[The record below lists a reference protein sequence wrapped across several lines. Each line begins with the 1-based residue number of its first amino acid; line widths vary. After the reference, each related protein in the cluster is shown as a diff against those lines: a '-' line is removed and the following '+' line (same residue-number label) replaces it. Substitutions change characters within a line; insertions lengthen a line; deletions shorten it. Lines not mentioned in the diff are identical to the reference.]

1 MQIAIYIRVST
12 DEQASEGYS
21 LGEQERQARAYCAQ
35 RWPDAKVKIYADE
48 GLSAF
53 KDQVSARPALASLLD
68 DVRLGRI
75 SAVVVQKLDRFFR
88 RAKLLIATV
97 EELIDQRRVAF
108 VSVAE
113 QIDFSTP
120 AGRVMLAN
128 LGAFAEY
135 YSRNLSA
142 ETKKGLAGKA
152 RAGDWVGPVPFG
164 YVRDGR
170 TLVPSMHAP
179 IVVRIYELY
188 ATGAHSH
195 TSIAELLNAEGI
207 RMHHWREGDKAFG
220 REAVRAILE
229 NPVYRGMVRCKGL
242 TECGRHP
249 AIVEALLWYEVE
261 ALRARRAK
269 SHGTIAVRGV
279 GGLLSELARCAQ
291 CGARMWHH
299 RSGNTGK
306 WYYRCGKRAAY
317 GKTACPVA
325 MVAAEPAD
333 DGALDVLR
341 ALAIAPEHHAA
352 IIARANELLIPQ
364 ATPAHVDR
372 ALVERQ
378 LTRLEKVY
386 LSGDSE
392 LTDGIYIA
400 ERARLRRLLA
410 DAPPP
415 TPHDVDIEKATAL
428 LSRLGDIV
436 DQAERDERRSLLL
449 SVFQSLWMTPDGI
462 VAITP
467 VARFSALIEAVA
479 VCGGCPTGD
488 EHARHTLTIPERWY
502 HGIPETP

>member
-1 MQIAIYIRVST
+1 MLIAIYIRVST

-35 RWPDAKVKIYADE
+35 RWADAAIKIYADE

-53 KDQVSARPALASLLD
+53 KDQLSARPALKQLLD
-68 DVRLGRI
+68 DVRLGRVH
-75 SAVVVQKLDRFFR
+75 AVVVQKLDRFFR

-97 EELIDQRRVAF
+97 EELIDQRKIGF

-164 YVRDGR
+164 YARDGR
-170 TLVPSMHAP
+170 TLTPSMHAP

-195 TSIAELLNAEGI
+195 TSIAELLNAEGV
-207 RMHHWREGDKAFG
+207 RMVHWREGEKSFG
-220 REAVRAILE
+220 REAIRAILE
-229 NPVYRGMVRCKGL
+229 SPAYRGMVRCKGL
-242 TECGRHP
+242 TERGRHP
-249 AIVEALLWYEVE
+249 ALVDSLLWFEVE
-261 ALRARRAK
+261 ALRTRRAK

-279 GGLLSELARCAQ
+279 GGLLSEIAYCAL

-299 RSGNTGK
+299 RSGNTGR

-317 GKTACPVA
+317 GKSACAAP
-325 MVAAEPAD
+325 MVAADTIDAS
-333 DGALDVLR
+333 ALDVLR
-341 ALAIAPEHHAA
+341 ALAIAPDYHAA
-352 IIARANELLIPQ
+352 IIARAGELLQPQPQ
-364 ATPAHVDR
+364 AAQIDR
-372 ALVERQ
+372 DTVERQ

-386 LSGDSE
+386 LSGDTA
-392 LTDGIYIA
+392 LTDGIYVA

-415 TPHDVDIEKATAL
+415 PPYEVDIEKAIAL
-428 LSRLGDIV
+428 LSNLSMLID
-436 DQAERDERRSLLL
+436 AATPAERRSVLL
-449 SVFQSLWMTPDGI
+449 SLFQALWISIDGV

-467 VARFSALIEAVA
+467 AARYQALVEAVA

-502 HGIPETP
+502 HGVQDPS